1 MPHGHCYFW
10 QPALLWL
17 HAGSDGLIAAAYF
30 SIPLALLY
38 LVRKSPGFRWHGLL
52 LMFGGF
58 ILTCGATH
66 LMSIWDLGH
75 STYRLEGVVKAITA
89 LLSVA
94 TAFAMVKVI
103 PPALQIATPAEM
115 ERINQSLR
123 EEIEARKA
131 AEEKLRLLIESARQ

>member
-1 MPHGHCYFW
+1 M
-10 QPALLWL
+10 
-17 HAGSDGLIAAAYF
+17 F
-30 SIPLALLY
+30 S
-38 LVRKSPGFRWHGLL
+38 
-52 LMFGGF
+52 GF
-58 ILTCGATH
+58 ILACGATH
-66 LMSIWDLGH
+66 LMSIWDLWH
-75 STYRLEGVVKAITA
+75 PTYRLEGVVKAITA